1 MCFDRCD
8 DVDLVVVSYNGT
20 PRPFAKYCGS
30 KVPPITMS
38 TDSVAEVLFFSRPSS
53 SSSQPYWL
61 LESVGFRA
69 EFAFVSG
76 KTEVPVRHSER
87 PPFRKGPPF

>member
-1 MCFDRCD
+1 VCVCVCVCGSCD
-8 DVDLVVVSYNGT
+8 DVDLVVISYNGT

-38 TDSVAEVLFFSRPSS
+38 TDNMAEVLFFSRASS
-53 SSSQPYWL
+53 SSFPSYSFV
-61 LESVGFRA
+61 ESVGFHA

-76 KTEVPVRHSER
+76 K
-87 PPFRKGPPF
+87 KL

>member
-1 MCFDRCD
+1 MRVTCRCD

-30 KVPPITMS
+30 KVPPVTMS
-38 TDSVAEVLFFSRPSS
+38 TDNMAEVLFFSRPTSS
-53 SSSQPYWL
+53 SSSSSSPTQPYWL
-61 LESVGFRA
+61 VESVGFRA

-76 KTEVPVRHSER
+76 ESR
-87 PPFRKGPPF
+87 

>member
-1 MCFDRCD
+1 LWYRCD

-38 TDSVAEVLFFSRPSS
+38 TDNMAEVIFFSRPSTS
-53 SSSQPYWL
+53 VSPPYWL

-69 EFAFVSG
+69 EFAFISG
-76 KTEVPVRHSER
+76 K
-87 PPFRKGPPF
+87 